1 MRLSADATLIVI
13 GLRIPPPLQARF
25 APPARTSPAHHSVAE
40 GLPLVRVC
48 RDTLASCAPPR
59 FMASATPVE
68 EEPIIGE
75 AEALEN
81 LLDGAGVTTLV
92 MCGALSAL

>member
-13 GLRIPPPLQARF
+13 GLRIPPPLLARF
-25 APPARTSPAHHSVAE
+25 APRARTSPAHHSVAE
-40 GLPLVRVC
+40 SLPLVRVC
-48 RDTLASCAPPR
+48 RDTLASGAPPR

-81 LLDGAGVTTLV
+81 LLDGTGVTTLV